1 MKNKL
6 MSTLTISAI
15 TLGTSIVPVAATC
28 MLSGLLGAV
37 AAILSP
43 ILLILA
49 TLPIVGPILAVVIA
63 L

>member
-1 MKNKL
+1 MTNKK

-28 MLSGLLGAV
+28 MLSGLLGSLASV
-37 AAILSP
+37 LSP
-43 ILLILA
+43 ILAILA
-49 TLPIVGPILAVVIA
+49 SLPIIGPLLAAVLA